1 MIPGSKPRLQAVS
14 RRVRGASGLGAL
26 LWADRLDDL
35 PPLRRSLVWSGRVVH
50 ALVRDLTQG
59 YLSLEAMSLVYT
71 TLLSLVPLLAV
82 SFSVL
87 KGFGVHNQ
95 LEPLLLEALSPL
107 GERAGEATSAII
119 GFVDNMKVGV
129 LGSLGLA
136 LLLYT
141 VITLIQKIEQVFNY
155 TWRVEVQ
162 RPFVQRFSQYLSVL
176 LVGPV
181 LFFSAVALSAT
192 VRSLAFVEAILSIEP
207 FGTLIDTL
215 GRLLPYL
222 MLALTFA
229 FIYVFVPNTR
239 VRLGSAL
246 IGGLV
251 AALLWQ
257 SVGWVFA
264 RFIVKSTQYT
274 AVYSGLA
281 ILILFMIWVYVAWL
295 ILLIGAN
302 VAFYHQHPEY
312 LISRS
317 RDLRLSNRLRE
328 RLALVVVGHIARNY
342 LNGSPAWSG
351 EALSESLRIPKAN
364 TQRILDLLVREDFL
378 VRSGDDPPRYLP
390 AHAPE
395 NVLVK
400 TLLDGVRCFEEHESG
415 CRGTAP
421 DRGIQEI
428 EARIDGA
435 IGEALRAMTLKDLAQ
450 TLSEP
455 RAAVQDSGI
464 ETPSDALMDSEP
476 GATGEGGRPGG

>member
-1 MIPGSKPRLQAVS
+1 MSANGPGTWDSF
-14 RRVRGASGLGAL
+14 

-35 PPLRRSLVWSGRVVH
+35 PPLRRRLVWVGRVIH

-95 LEPLLLEALSPL
+95 LEPLLVQALSPL
-107 GERAGEATSAII
+107 GERAAEATRAII

-129 LGSLGLA
+129 LGTLGLA

-162 RPFVQRFSQYLSVL
+162 RPFAQRFSQYLSVII
-176 LVGPV
+176 VGPV
-181 LFFSAVALSAT
+181 LFFSALAVSASL
-192 VRSLAFVEAILSIEP
+192 RSFPVVELILSTEP
-207 FGTLIDTL
+207 FGTLIETI

-222 MLALTFA
+222 LLALTFA

-239 VRLGSAL
+239 VRLVSAL

-251 AALLWQ
+251 AALLWE
-257 SVGWVFA
+257 SVGWIFA
-264 RFIVKSTQYT
+264 KFIVKSTQYT

-281 ILILFMIWVYVAWL
+281 IAILFMIWVYVAWL

-328 RLALVVVGHIARNY
+328 RLALVVAGHAARRY
-342 LNGSPAWSG
+342 LRGGSAWTG
-351 EALSESLRIPKAN
+351 EALAETLRIPKAN
-364 TQRILDLLVREDFL
+364 TQRILDLLVQGGFL
-378 VRSGDDPPRYLP
+378 LRTGDDPPRYIP

-395 NVLVK
+395 SISVK
-400 TLLDGVRCFEEHESG
+400 ALLDSVRCAEEHESG
-415 CRGTAP
+415 CRAAAP
-421 DRGIQEI
+421 DRGIHEI
-428 EARIDGA
+428 ETRIDGA
-435 IGEALRAMTLKDLAQ
+435 IGQALGTMTLKDLAVALQ
-450 TLSEP
+450 DP
-455 RAAVQDSGI
+455 RAAVMDLGSDGGPEVPVDPGIHGPTEGPTSG
-464 ETPSDALMDSEP
+464 L
-476 GATGEGGRPGG
+476 